1 MDQAEYVL
9 RFWFPE
15 RLTAAELPRQMEWW
29 FRGGANAEIA
39 VRFPSVL
46 EEAASGRLDHWS
58 RTPRS
63 RLALIVVL
71 DQFSRGM
78 HAGTARA
85 YANDSKAMALTL
97 EGVSGF
103 HYAALN
109 DPFQKTF
116 FFLPLG
122 HSEDLRN
129 QELAVKLADELFA
142 KATPELRDW
151 LAFSASQ
158 ARGHRDVIA
167 RFGRHPH
174 RNQVLGRVSTPEEA
188 AYLERGEFVHT
199 RDVPPHLRLDQS

>member
-1 MDQAEYVL
+1 MDQAEHVL

-15 RLTAAELPRQMEWW
+15 PLTAAELPRQMEWW

-39 VRFPSVL
+39 ARFAGVL
-46 EEAASGRLDHWS
+46 EEAATGQLDHWS
-58 RTPRS
+58 KTPRS

-71 DQFSRGM
+71 DQFSRAI

-85 YANDSKAMALTL
+85 YANDPKAVTLTL
-97 EGVSGF
+97 EGINGL
-103 HYAALN
+103 HYTALE

-122 HSEDLRN
+122 HSEDLHN
-129 QELAVKLADELFA
+129 QELVVKLADELVA

-151 LAFSASQ
+151 LAFSALQ

-167 RFGRHPH
+167 LFGRHPH

-199 RDVPPHLRLDQS
+199 RELPPHLRGSG

>member
-1 MDQAEYVL
+1 MDQAEHVL

-15 RLTAAELPRQMEWW
+15 RLKAAELPRQMEWW
-29 FRGGANAEIA
+29 FRGGANTEIA
-39 VRFPSVL
+39 ARFPGAL
-46 EEAASGRLDHWS
+46 EAAASGRLDHWAEA
-58 RTPRS
+58 PRS

-85 YANDSKAMALTL
+85 YANDSKAVALTL
-97 EGVSGF
+97 EGINGL
-103 HYAALN
+103 HYAALE

-122 HSEDLRN
+122 HSEDLRS
-129 QELAVKLADELFA
+129 QELAVKLADELVA

-151 LAFSASQ
+151 LAFSALQ

-174 RNQVLGRVSTPEEA
+174 RNHVLGRVSTPEEA

-199 RDVPPHLRLDQS
+199 RDLPPHLRLDQS